1 LLHLQ
6 GHTFLLEKLVYQSK
20 PKNQIYEINAG
31 RTMGANELEAIA
43 VQKAQLAVRL
53 DQEGKREEA
62 LKKYEEVIVL
72 FTKIYEMVGNDSI
85 KKAYLELISRYKSRA
100 EELKSETPIRVSIHR
115 EEVPI
120 SSLMTKRTGAV
131 KWDDVI
137 GLDDA
142 KRAVKNAVV
151 WPFRRPDLYKTRWN
165 KNILLFGP
173 PGCGKTHLAAAVAYE
188 IEADFYEISPST
200 LMSHLLGESEKNLAK
215 VFRASREIA
224 RKGRSVVL
232 FIDEIESIIGSRELE
247 IGGEVRVKNQLLTE
261 MGGLTEKENQS
272 LFLYIVGAT
281 NKPWSLDAPFI
292 RRFDKRVFIG
302 PPDPESRLLILK
314 LYSREMPVS
323 ADIDFQ
329 EIASLAEGYS
339 GDDIAKTVT
348 DVHDRLR
355 DELFEQ
361 RGGAGEIREAKM
373 DDFLWAMSRRRPSVN
388 QDLVQRYQRWF
399 EEHGSI

>member
-1 LLHLQ
+1 
-6 GHTFLLEKLVYQSK
+6 
-20 PKNQIYEINAG
+20 
-31 RTMGANELEAIA
+31 MGANELEAIA

-62 LKKYEEVIVL
+62 LKQYEEVIVL

-85 KKAYLELISRYKSRA
+85 KKAYLELIARYKSRV
-100 EELKSETPIRVSIHR
+100 EELKSESPIRVSIHR

-120 SSLMTKRTGAV
+120 SSLMMKRTGAV
-131 KWDDVI
+131 RWDEVI

-142 KRAVKNAVV
+142 KRAVKNAIV

-188 IEADFYEISPST
+188 IDADFYEISPST
-200 LMSHLLGESEKNLAK
+200 LMSHLLGESEKNLAR

-232 FIDEIESIIGSRELE
+232 FLDEIESIIGSRELE

-272 LFLYIVGAT
+272 LFLYVVGAT
-281 NKPWSLDAPFI
+281 NKPWTLDAPFI
-292 RRFDKRVFIG
+292 RRFDKRIFIG

-314 LYSREMPVS
+314 LYSRELPVS
-323 ADIDFQ
+323 ADVDFQ

-339 GDDIAKTVT
+339 GDDIAKMVM

-361 RGGAGEIREAKM
+361 RGGTGEIREATM
-373 DDFLWAMSRRRPSVN
+373 DDFRWAMSRRRPSVD